1 MKTGHRLFCKDF
13 LCFNTMPCRHIPLL
27 VHFWLNPPSVPS
39 DNFPA
44 KDAWRR
50 SEGFGPMYM
59 YMYICVYIYIYICI
73 NMYIHIYIYI
83 YLHISLSLYTYI
95 YIHTCTY
102 TYTHILY
109 IRTAGGRNDGTTAS
123 SASALTGVCETNT
136 PPEKRALWVLAWNT
150 TNQGLKRSFSCQV
163 PGQRLVQ
170 KECFFHWHRYVIC
183 GAVRRGGAQVRDWL
197 NSFETNPQDYIKIT

>member
-1 MKTGHRLFCKDF
+1 MFQHYALSSYTLTCA
-13 LCFNTMPCRHIPLL
+13 LL
-27 VHFWLNPPSVPS
+27 IKPPFGSFRQFPGEGCVTAERGIRTYVYVHVYL
-39 DNFPA
+39 
-44 KDAWRR
+44 
-50 SEGFGPMYM
+50 
-59 YMYICVYIYIYICI
+59 CVYIY
-73 NMYIHIYIYI
+73 MYKYVYTYIYIYI
-83 YLHISLSLYTYI
+83 YLHISLSLYIYI